1 MTTAKSLGRLWA
13 KSPAKPIRDPGESKY
28 ALGWVA
34 EIPTYEVL
42 NYLHNRIDNNIL
54 ALAERGIFEWG
65 PDIAY
70 KKGALA
76 WDESNGRIYVALIDN
91 PNVSL
96 IPSQNTAQW
105 AASSVQIPKSSFDN
119 LATAVNNHITN
130 YSNPHKLT
138 AAQINAYV
146 KAQIDTLVSN
156 VQTEL
161 NTHKA
166 ASNPHGTDADDV
178 GAVPITGGRY
188 TGTVYHDANIIGIGA
203 DTTNAVKYDAGK
215 VFFKKGILEMGIDAN
230 GDPYFY
236 DGTKQYLVN
245 EELFV
250 TLKDTYEKEYAVA
263 APDFLCLFQND
274 INVYA
279 GTGPT
284 TFTSTGGKTYVN
296 KEGVTKTAAV
306 DEPRITVDGL
316 AMIDNSETL
325 YAARTNDGL
334 GFTNYT
340 ESIEF
345 FVKGSNA
352 GITNIYVNN
361 GFIKSKLKI
370 TGTTLVACYTDSAGV
385 QQSKTLT
392 TSLALGKHNF
402 TQTLNG
408 STLTFYLD
416 GVKISSNTFTLPAR
430 TGWTNTQFGLVDS
443 GTNTYDLCLQRFRCW
458 ATALTYKQVS
468 TL

>member
-443 GTNTYDLCLQRFRCW
+443 GTNTYDLCLKRFRCW
-458 ATALTYKQVS
+458 ATALTDKQVS

>member
-458 ATALTYKQVS
+458 ATALTNKQVS

>member
-1 MTTAKSLGRLWA
+1 MTTAKTLGRVWA
-13 KSPAKPIRDPGESKY
+13 MTPAKPIRDPGESKY
-28 ALGWVA
+28 ALGWIA

-42 NYLHNRIDNNIL
+42 NYLHNRIDANIL
-54 ALAERGIFEWG
+54 ALAERGVFEWG
-65 PDIAY
+65 GDITY

-76 WDESNGRIYVALIDN
+76 WDETDGKIYIALIESPSKTLAPSNN
-91 PNVSL
+91 P
-96 IPSQNTAQW
+96 TQW
-105 AASSVQIPKSSFDN
+105 TQSSIQISKADYDN
-119 LATAVNNHITN
+119 LVAQVNNHITN

-138 AAQINAYV
+138 AAQLGAYT
-146 KAQIDTLVSN
+146 KAQIDTLIAN
-156 VQTEL
+156 LQTEL
-161 NTHKA
+161 DAHEA

-188 TGTVYHDANIIGIGA
+188 TGTVYHDANVIGIGA
-203 DTTNAVKYDAGK
+203 DLTNAVKVDTGK
-215 VFFKKGILEMGIDAN
+215 IFFKKGTLELGIDAA
-230 GDPYFY
+230 GEPYFY
-236 DGTKQYLVN
+236 DGTKQYLLN

-250 TLKDTYEKEYAVA
+250 TLKETYEKEYAVP

-316 AMIDNSETL
+316 AMRDNTESL
-325 YAARTNDGL
+325 YATRTNDGY

-352 GITNIYVNN
+352 GVTNIYVNN

-370 TGTTLVACYTDSAGV
+370 TGTTLVVYYTDSVGV

-392 TSLALGKHNF
+392 TSLAMGKHNF
-402 TQTLNG
+402 TQTLGG

-443 GTNTYDLCLQRFRCW
+443 GTNTYDLCLKRFRCW
-458 ATALTYKQVS
+458 ATALTDKQVS

>member
-1 MTTAKSLGRLWA
+1 MTTAKSLNRLWA
-13 KSPAKPIRDPGESKY
+13 MSPNKPIRDPGESKY

-65 PDIAY
+65 YDIAY

-76 WDESNGRIYVALIDN
+76 WDEIDGKIYVALTAN

-96 IPSQNTAQW
+96 APSKNPSQWT
-105 AASSVQIPKSSFDN
+105 ASSIQIPKSYFDA
-119 LATAVNNHITN
+119 LTAAINSHITD
-130 YSNPHKLT
+130 YGNPHKLT
-138 AAQINAYV
+138 AAQLDAYT
-146 KAQIDTLVSN
+146 KAQIDTLIAN
-156 VQTEL
+156 LQTEL
-161 NTHKA
+161 DAHEA

-178 GAVPITGGRY
+178 GAVPVTGGRY

-203 DTTNAVKYDAGK
+203 DTTNAVKYKAGK
-215 VFFKKGILEMGIDAN
+215 VFFKKGVLEVGIDAN

-250 TLKDTYEKEYAVA
+250 TLKNTYEKEYAVP

-274 INVYA
+274 INIYA

-284 TFTSTGGKTYVN
+284 TFTSTGGKTYIN

-316 AMIDNSETL
+316 AMRDNTESL
-325 YAARTNDGL
+325 YATRTNDGY

-352 GITNIYVNN
+352 GTTNIFVNN

-370 TGTTLVACYTDSAGV
+370 TGTTLIAYYTDSAGV

-392 TSLALGKHNF
+392 TSLAMGKHNF
-402 TQTLNG
+402 TQTLGG

-416 GVKISSNTFTLPAR
+416 GVKICSNTFTLPAR

-443 GTNTYDLCLQRFRCW
+443 GTNTYDLCLKRFRCW
-458 ATALTYKQVS
+458 ATALTDKQVS